1 MDQQQSGV
9 EIKNKKLEQFT
20 APTPQNTPSNPAPI
34 TSTYR
39 PTVES
44 ISEDMESIN
53 TGSAA
58 QGAAGAFSANPALLS
73 MLQGR
78 LGSLIGRSS
87 GYIESLPSDVK
98 RRLNGLKYLQTKHAE
113 LETQFQEE
121 ILELEKKYLELYRP
135 LYEKRTAIVVGK
147 AEPTDEEVAIG
158 EKVDAD
164 ENEEAAAEEDKKE
177 KEDEEKVTGIPEFWL
192 TALKNHPQFSE
203 IITLK
208 DEEVLKHLIDVRMS
222 YIEKPGFRLEFD
234 FEEND
239 YFTNTTLSKTYFYQE
254 QAGYG
259 GDFVYDHA
267 EGSEINWKEG
277 KDLTV
282 TVETKKQRHK
292 DTNKTRVV
300 KRTVP
305 ADTFFLF
312 FSPPAVPADGEVIDE
327 EEAEGLDEKLEQDY
341 DLGEEFKEKIIPHAV
356 DYFTGKALEYGDY
369 DEGDDDFED
378 DFYDDEDDEDED
390 DEDDDEEDDDDDE
403 TRPARGENAPECKQS

>member
-1 MDQQQSGV
+1 MTKSW
-9 EIKNKKLEQFT
+9 KKKFLTHYFV
-20 APTPQNTPSNPAPI
+20 
-34 TSTYR
+34 YWFR
-39 PTVES
+39 LYV
-44 ISEDMESIN
+44 
-53 TGSAA
+53 GSAA

-135 LYEKRTAIVVGK
+135 LYEKRTSIVVGK
-147 AEPTDEEVAIG
+147 LEPTDEEVAIG
-158 EKVDAD
+158 EKVDAE
-164 ENEEAAAEEDKKE
+164 ENEEDAAEEEDKKE

-203 IITLK
+203 IITEK

-234 FEEND
+234 FEENEF
-239 YFTNTTLSKTYFYQE
+239 FTNTTLTKTYFYQD

-292 DTNKTRVV
+292 GKKGTLQISFQQLST
-300 KRTVP
+300 
-305 ADTFFLF
+305 LF
-312 FSPPAVPADGEVIDE
+312 
-327 EEAEGLDEKLEQDY
+327 
-341 DLGEEFKEKIIPHAV
+341 
-356 DYFTGKALEYGDY
+356 
-369 DEGDDDFED
+369 
-378 DFYDDEDDEDED
+378 
-390 DEDDDEEDDDDDE
+390 
-403 TRPARGENAPECKQS
+403 